1 MRLLYFTLDNYFF
14 YSASIFQFRFIML
27 LSYLYFCLK
36 FVFTLI
42 KLLKRREIF
51 VISNKLCVFFNPYIS
66 SHTFKVGIC
75 YIYIYVYVRHA
86 SRMDFERAG
95 VQTLEKGQTNI
106 KRKKM
111 DISHI
116 LVISF

>member
-1 MRLLYFTLDNYFF
+1 
-14 YSASIFQFRFIML
+14 ML

-42 KLLKRREIF
+42 KLLKKREIF
-51 VISNKLCVFFNPYIS
+51 VILNKLCVFFNPYIS
-66 SHTFKVGIC
+66 SHTFKVVYMCIC
-75 YIYIYVYVRHA
+75 IYVCVRRA
-86 SRMDFERAG
+86 SRMAFERAG

-111 DISHI
+111 NISHI